1 MTIREATETA
11 LRELGVP
18 EDIIAGA
25 IQKANRNMAG
35 ISSGD
40 GLIEAGREGAVIEAI
55 KLKTAW
61 VISNPELVKEMIDTA
76 KAKAMKGN

>member
-18 EDIIAGA
+18 ENIIAGA
-25 IQKANRNMAG
+25 VQKAKRNMAG
-35 ISSGD
+35 ISSGE
-40 GLIEAGREGAVIEAI
+40 GLIEAGRERATIEAI
-55 KLKTAW
+55 KLKTAL
-61 VISNPELVKEMIDTA
+61 VISNPELVKEMIDVV